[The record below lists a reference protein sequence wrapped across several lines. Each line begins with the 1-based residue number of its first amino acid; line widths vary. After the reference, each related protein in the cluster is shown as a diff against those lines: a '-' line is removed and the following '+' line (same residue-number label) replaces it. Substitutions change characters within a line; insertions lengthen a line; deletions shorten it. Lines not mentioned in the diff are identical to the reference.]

1 MKIRSWTPLI
11 WLLLAGVVGGV
22 ASGVFSGMLHW
33 SRSAFVLAYAV
44 LVTAFLAGYF
54 RATRIDFVPQLRRR
68 WVGGNLGGIAIGLLL
83 TWNVSS
89 QRSSYRPEGVEL
101 VGALAWYGVVYGA
114 IDALLLNVIPVL
126 SIYAARS
133 GQELR
138 QLAPRVGWG
147 LAALAGSLLVTAM
160 YHLGFVEFRGPR
172 LVYPLVG
179 SFIITTGYLLTGSPL
194 AAIIAHIIMHA
205 AAVVHG
211 METTAQ
217 LPPHY

>member
-1 MKIRSWTPLI
+1 MKIRSSTPLL
-11 WLLLAGVVGGV
+11 WLLLAGVVGGA
-22 ASGVFSGMLHW
+22 ASDVFSGMFQW
-33 SRSAFVLAYAV
+33 SRSAFVLAHGV

-54 RATRIDFVPQLRRR
+54 RATGIDPKTQLRRR
-68 WVGGNLGGIAIGLLL
+68 WVGGTLGGVLLGLLL
-83 TWNVSS
+83 TWNVISQPSS
-89 QRSSYRPEGVEL
+89 DRPQGL
-101 VGALAWYGVVYGA
+101 GLLGALAWYGVVYGA

-126 SIYAARS
+126 SIYAALP
-133 GQELR
+133 GNPPR
-138 QLAPRVGWG
+138 QLAPRVGWA

-160 YHLGFVEFRGPR
+160 YHLGFAEFRGPA

-179 SFIITTGYLLTGSPL
+179 SSIITAGYLLTGSPL

-211 METTAQ
+211 METTVQ